1 MNKRRNKKVLLM
13 SKYNQAYRIWRSEE
27 NKPVW
32 YAVLVYLQLIR
43 NPTFDIICYR
53 LGIKG

>member
-1 MNKRRNKKVLLM
+1 MNKRKNKKVLLM
-13 SKYNQAYRIWRSEE
+13 SKYNEAYRIWRQEE

-53 LGIKG
+53 LGIKD